1 MSDMQAILETGAAA
15 GIEYAAS
22 RMTEQGEKPGKCANC
37 GAPLIGPYCA
47 VCGQE
52 RDTHRRS
59 IMDLVH
65 DLISDIASFD
75 SRLLHTAQAFL
86 LQPGELPRAFR
97 EGRTRRY
104 VPPLRLYFFVTL
116 VFFLILGGFNIAI
129 MQLQVVATPVKI
141 IYDAKGDAFIKNPAY
156 DPGDPDQGRLPK
168 LIRISKDKAKDP
180 AGMFNFSTRPYFF
193 QRIGRYHSGLTREM
207 RARIE
212 KNRQR
217 VDREIAGGAKD
228 PRKAAEAKKVG
239 GWMDKHF
246 YGGLSRLAADPAAL
260 NEPLTTWIPRVLFLL
275 LPLYA
280 LLCAAFYWRQRKKFY
295 LVDHLIFSLSVH
307 TFTFLALIVAVG
319 LAQLV
324 SGGLVFWFLLASIG
338 IYVFLSIHRFYEQS
352 WFWTTVKFLSISGI
366 YTIFF
371 LLPALGAVIAYGF
384 LYS

>member
-59 IMDLVH
+59 VMDLVH